1 MVQVHDLYRTGK
13 LSVSDVPDPD
23 GSVAEDDF
31 FIGAAPAAL
40 PGFGIETATELLSRF
55 NRSGVGSRSFITQG
69 PSLLVNSGLCEHRA
83 QFYLAG
89 MGRCVAVLSLPPLGF
104 SAHYRHA
111 RAIHLDIQNRNAR
124 AGHDGQIELEGA
136 ACSHFALASPIV
148 SACRSTAFRVTA
160 RPASSSNCVR
170 PRSNEVSLP
179 TTAIMRRTPGE

>member
-13 LSVSDVPDPD
+13 LSVSEVPDPD

-69 PSLLVNSGLCEHRA
+69 PSLLVDSGLCEHRA

-136 ACSHFALASPIV
+136 VDWGLLAFCDSL
-148 SACRSTAFRVTA
+148 
-160 RPASSSNCVR
+160 SNRFGVPGR
-170 PRSNEVSLP
+170 PRRADRVGGRGGLGP
-179 TTAIMRRTPGE
+179 ARILR